1 MQFVSGGNLR
11 ELMKKQKE
19 FTEEE
24 LMNFL
29 TMMLIGLQYLQ
40 VNDVMHRDLKPEN
53 ILIDTLQNK
62 FKILQISDFGLSKNI
77 NEEVHSETLAK
88 LTTRQYIAPEILKD
102 EPSNT

>member
-1 MQFVSGGNLR
+1 
-11 ELMKKQKE
+11 MKKQKE

-53 ILIDTLQNK
+53 ILIDTLQNN

-88 LTTRQYIAPEILKD
+88 LTNRQYIAPEILKD